1 MTIRLKRNEA
11 LKSLNSV
18 IQCLFHIE
26 PFVNYIKSKFYE
38 INKRDIYNKF
48 KASGKCLTDPL
59 KNLLDELFP
68 EKFEKTEDYEMK
80 TKSESISTE
89 DLSKMIYII
98 KPKYNEKQDDLIK
111 KTLEP
116 ALGDEIIN
124 FSSVTKIGKERI
136 YEIIENIIA
145 KTA

>member
-1 MTIRLKRNEA
+1 MVWAALIPTFIIIVKVVIESEFSLLSSKFSIRIHDILNKVIYAIKLKRNEA
-11 LKSLNSV
+11 IKSLNSV

-48 KASGKCLTDPL
+48 KANGKCLTDPL

-89 DLSKMIYII
+89 DLSKIIY
-98 KPKYNEKQDDLIK
+98 
-111 KTLEP
+111 
-116 ALGDEIIN
+116 AIN
-124 FSSVTKIGKERI
+124 
-136 YEIIENIIA
+136 
-145 KTA
+145 